1 MRLVAIVQARLSSS
15 RLPGKVLMKLGGKT
29 VLNHIFER
37 LERCIGIDQLVIA
50 TSRDKS
56 DDPIEKWARSHK
68 IDFYR
73 GSLDDVLERY
83 YEAALMYKAQAILR
97 ITGDCPLIDPETI
110 SELIDKFRSSDKDG
124 YCLAGEFP
132 DGLDSQI
139 FSFNA
144 IEKAH
149 KNAKLL
155 SEREHVGPY
164 IENNKE
170 LFKIGLYK
178 KFNNLSHHRWTL
190 DEPKDY
196 EFLKEVFDNLY
207 LKNNQF
213 SVLDLLNFL
222 DSNPDIFKINS
233 NIIRN
238 QGYIKSL
245 RSDKLIK

>member
-1 MRLVAIVQARLSSS
+1 MRLVAIVQARISSS

-37 LERCIGIDQLVIA
+37 LKRCKGIDHMLIA
-50 TSRDKS
+50 TSMEKS
-56 DDPIEKWARSHK
+56 DDDIEKWAKKEK
-68 IDFYR
+68 IDCYR
-73 GSLDDVLERY
+73 GSLNDVLERY
-83 YEAALMYKAQAILR
+83 FKAALIYKAQAVLR
-97 ITGDCPLIDPETI
+97 ITGDCPLIDPDTI
-110 SELIDKFRSSDKDG
+110 SELIDKFKSSNKDG

-132 DGLDSQI
+132 DGLDCQI
-139 FSFNA
+139 FSFGA

-149 KNAKLL
+149 KNAKLI

-164 IENNKE
+164 IENNKD

-178 KFNNLSHHRWTL
+178 KFTGLSHHRWTL

-196 EFLKEVFDNLY
+196 QFLNKVFENLY
-207 LKNNQF
+207 LKNKNF
-213 SVLDLLNFL
+213 TVLDLLNFL
-222 DSNPDIFKINS
+222 DSNPEVFKINS

-245 RSDKLIK
+245 KNDTLIK